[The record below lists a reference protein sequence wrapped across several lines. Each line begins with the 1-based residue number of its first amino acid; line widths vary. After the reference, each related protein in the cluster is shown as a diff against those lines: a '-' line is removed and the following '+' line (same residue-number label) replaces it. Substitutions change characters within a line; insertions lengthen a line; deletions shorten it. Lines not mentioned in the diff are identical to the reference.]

1 MSTMKTYMHSSR
13 EVIAT
18 IHGDTLIKHTLYLR
32 LAGGI
37 HIHASRQQQYFDPF
51 SRQLLL
57 DRSDAST
64 LKQERGR
71 PSSCCDRGG
80 VKPGRQK
87 ALPALGDL
95 GLDLIHHSRLG
106 EGAQIAELIA
116 LTRDD
121 LAHNAAH
128 DLARARLGQVIDDIY
143 LLGRREGAD
152 DLANLECKLLG

>member
-1 MSTMKTYMHSSR
+1 
-13 EVIAT
+13 
-18 IHGDTLIKHTLYLR
+18 
-32 LAGGI
+32 
-37 HIHASRQQQYFDPF
+37 
-51 SRQLLL
+51 
-57 DRSDAST
+57 
-64 LKQERGR
+64 
-71 PSSCCDRGG
+71 

-152 DLANLECKLLG
+152 DLANLECKLLGQALLVIRVIFEFPNCVRGKWPKKKVVSPSDGLSHK